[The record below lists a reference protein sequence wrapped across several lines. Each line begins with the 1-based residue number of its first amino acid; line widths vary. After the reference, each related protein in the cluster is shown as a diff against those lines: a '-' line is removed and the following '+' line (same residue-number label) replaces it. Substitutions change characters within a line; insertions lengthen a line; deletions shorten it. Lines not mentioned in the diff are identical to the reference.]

1 MATVAGDAQ
10 PGGIHS
16 PAWFPALLV
25 AAGGLAFGLFA
36 MNAFPVGV
44 VHDDARYLVLARS
57 IAQGTGFRIT
67 SLPGAPAGTHF
78 PPGFPLLLAAL
89 WRLAPAFPANV
100 VLFKLLNAALLAG
113 AALATYSYARLRGGL
128 SAAVSAAVAL
138 TFAGTVPVLF
148 LAGLLFSEPLFTAAL
163 LLSLLLAERAAGR
176 PTRGRDAPGDVL
188 AFIAGMAGGG
198 VAMIRSI
205 GVAVVI
211 GLCITLLLRRRWRGA
226 LAALA
231 GACLFVVPWQ
241 LWTMHHAQEIPQ
253 IMAADYGTYGRWVAP
268 MLQREGY
275 MAFVQV
281 AAINLRGLRIIL
293 TLFGVGSA
301 APLFG
306 ILVAATLLILVAVGL
321 ARFAR
326 TSPVTVIAVAA
337 YVGAMMIWPWE
348 PDRYVW
354 PLWPLVLTALACGV
368 VQLLEWKP
376 TETLRRLMRVAQLSA
391 TGACAMLFLG
401 WHLTAYRSRS
411 WEEPARRNARLAVA
425 VAELASR
432 LPAGLIS
439 CEYDALVSLYTG
451 RVAVPIR
458 AAKAEDYLRPLTAAA
473 AAAEILVLLDT
484 YHPRFLLITTEDMRM
499 AAQMLSTGS
508 AARLSFDGVSPG
520 GVVIYVPTVR

>member
-1 MATVAGDAQ
+1 MATAAGDAR
-10 PGGIHS
+10 PGGIHAR
-16 PAWFPALLV
+16 AWFPAALV

-36 MNAFPVGV
+36 MNALPVGV
-44 VHDDARYLVLARS
+44 FHDDARYLVLARS
-57 IAQGTGFRIT
+57 IVQGTGFRVT

-113 AALATYSYARLRGGL
+113 AALAAYSYARLRGGL
-128 SAAVSAAVAL
+128 SAPVSAAVAL

-148 LAGLLFSEPLFTAAL
+148 LDGLLFSEPLFTAAM

-176 PTRGRDAPGDVL
+176 ATPRRDASGDL
-188 AFIAGMAGGG
+188 MAFAAGLAGGG

-211 GLCITLLLRRRWRGA
+211 GLCVTLLLRRRWRAA

-231 GACLFVVPWQ
+231 GACIFVVPWQ
-241 LWTMHHAQEIPQ
+241 LWTLQHAQEIPQ
-253 IMAADYGTYGRWVAP
+253 IMAAHYGTYGRWVAP
-268 MLQREGY
+268 MLQRDGY
-275 MAFVQV
+275 MALAHV
-281 AAINLRGLRIIL
+281 AAINLRGLGIIL

-306 ILVAATLLILVAVGL
+306 FLVAATLLLLLALGL
-321 ARFAR
+321 ARSAR
-326 TSPVTVIAVAA
+326 TSLVSVIAVSA
-337 YVGAMMIWPWE
+337 YAGAMMIWPWE
-348 PDRYVW
+348 PDRYFW
-354 PLWPLVLTALACGV
+354 PLWPLVLTAMACGV
-368 VQLLEWKP
+368 VQLLAWKP
-376 TETLRRLMRVAQLSA
+376 TQTHRRSMRVALLSA
-391 TGACAMLFLG
+391 SGACAVLFVG

-425 VAELASR
+425 VAELATR
-432 LPAGLIS
+432 LPAGLIA
-439 CEYDALVSLYTG
+439 CDFDALVVLYTG
-451 RVAVPIR
+451 RAAVPIR
-458 AAKAEDYLRPLTAAA
+458 ATKAEDYLRPLTADD
-473 AAAEILVLLDT
+473 AAAELLVLLDS
-484 YHPRFLLITTEDMRM
+484 YHPRFLLITSEEIRM